1 LNVAREVK
9 SARRVEAAWYGG
21 ASMLDPEVL
30 RPERPRPL
38 KRVEFERLIE
48 QGVFEDERVELLHGQ
63 LVAMSPQSDLH
74 IRVTARIARILGQQL
89 SENFDVLPH
98 SGLQSWRLSRPE
110 PDVSVVP
117 RRKFRD
123 PITGALLVVEVADSS
138 LRKDK
143 ELKLPLYAQA
153 SIPCYWL
160 VDLKKLVV
168 EVYTQ
173 PDRKQYRRVAV
184 KKHGDVLRVAGLRG
198 VAIPVAK
205 ILPEH

>member
-1 LNVAREVK
+1 MKRVG
-9 SARRVEAAWYGG
+9 RVEAAWYGEL
-21 ASMLDPEVL
+21 SMLDPELL

-48 QGVFEDERVELLHGQ
+48 AGVFDDERVELLYGQ

-74 IRVTARIARILGQQL
+74 ILVTARIARILGQQL
-89 SENFDVLPH
+89 SEDFDVLPH
-98 SGLQSWRLSRPE
+98 SGLQSWRHSRPE

-117 RRKFRD
+117 RREFRN
-123 PITGALLVVEVADSS
+123 PITDALLVVEVADSS

-153 SIPCYWL
+153 GIPCYWL

-168 EVYTQ
+168 EVHTQ
-173 PDRKQYRRVAV
+173 PERRRYRRVVV
-184 KKHGDVLRVAGLRG
+184 KQHGDVLRATGLPRVA
-198 VAIPVAK
+198 VPVSK
-205 ILPEH
+205 ILPER